1 MQSCEDQ
8 TFPCSLYVLLANQAV
23 LYGMYI
29 LYMVCTYCMVQYV
42 RTVWYICTVWHV
54 RSVWYICTVWYSMY
68 ILYGMYVCT
77 VLQTD
82 SVKLNNN
89 ITLLWVAQKQPQ
101 YAAPASFPQLVY
113 STHNYYIRY
122 MISYKLLALQPHEHQ
137 TQQTAQNF
145 HLESITCYSWP
156 WAWPYCRWHFIIK
169 DI

>member
-1 MQSCEDQ
+1 MC
-8 TFPCSLYVLLANQAV
+8 YLLVKQ
-23 LYGMYI
+23 YC
-29 LYMVCTYCMVQYV
+29 MVCTYCTWYV
-42 RTVWYICTVWHV
+42 HTVWYSMYVLYGIYVPYGMYV
-54 RSVWYICTVWYSMY
+54 VYGIYVCTVWYSMY